1 MQRVQADQRICSRN
15 SVVNKWRTSC
25 AVSRPLQ
32 LQAVSPRSNHGR
44 PMFTA
49 HHGAT
54 ARAGMIRKAV
64 SRLGTRSRSRPSRR
78 HRAISPLLRR
88 WQVSPRVGATQ
99 SWRWRESSGS
109 AIGLCVAARLAVVKQ
124 DREPISIRLKAFGCL
139 RTGNLAAWTNSTDN
153 PTAPRQPD
161 DMHQPDSPNPLK
173 RKASDDESSNL
184 DDVTLYWQQRM
195 QRKKQAH
202 VGATADQIRLLSQ
215 SFQPT
220 CKYKVHPLSRK
231 RP

>member
-1 MQRVQADQRICSRN
+1 V
-15 SVVNKWRTSC
+15 T
-25 AVSRPLQ
+25 
-32 LQAVSPRSNHGR
+32 
-44 PMFTA
+44 
-49 HHGAT
+49 
-54 ARAGMIRKAV
+54 
-64 SRLGTRSRSRPSRR
+64 
-78 HRAISPLLRR
+78 
-88 WQVSPRVGATQ
+88 
-99 SWRWRESSGS
+99 
-109 AIGLCVAARLAVVKQ
+109 ARLAVVKQ

-231 RP
+231 RPLKRDSYTCTLGTRANALTGGVELQHCDEQGDRGV

>member
-1 MQRVQADQRICSRN
+1 MVLLPSIGVFFAYF
-15 SVVNKWRTSC
+15 
-25 AVSRPLQ
+25 RP
-32 LQAVSPRSNHGR
+32 V
-44 PMFTA
+44 
-49 HHGAT
+49 
-54 ARAGMIRKAV
+54 
-64 SRLGTRSRSRPSRR
+64 LG
-78 HRAISPLLRR
+78 
-88 WQVSPRVGATQ
+88 V
-99 SWRWRESSGS
+99 
-109 AIGLCVAARLAVVKQ
+109 
-124 DREPISIRLKAFGCL
+124 
-139 RTGNLAAWTNSTDN
+139 LAAWTNSTDN

-231 RP
+231 RPLKHDSYTCTLGTRANALTGGVELQHCDEQGDRGV